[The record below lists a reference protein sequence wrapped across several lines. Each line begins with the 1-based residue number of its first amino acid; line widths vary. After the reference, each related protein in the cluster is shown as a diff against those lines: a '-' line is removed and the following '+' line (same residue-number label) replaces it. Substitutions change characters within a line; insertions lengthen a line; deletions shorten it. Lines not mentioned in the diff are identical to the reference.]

1 MACVGIGGGAA
12 GGASPY
18 FTAVPNLIMGVYNF
32 VSMQQMQID
41 IAEINAGM
49 REARNAVIK
58 LSTTMDKYVNTLAQW
73 DDGPSGK
80 I

>member
-12 GGASPY
+12 GGAGAP
-18 FTAVPNLIMGVYNF
+18 FTAVPNFIMGVYNF
-32 VSMQQMQID
+32 FSMQQMQID

-73 DDGPSGK
+73 NDGPSGK